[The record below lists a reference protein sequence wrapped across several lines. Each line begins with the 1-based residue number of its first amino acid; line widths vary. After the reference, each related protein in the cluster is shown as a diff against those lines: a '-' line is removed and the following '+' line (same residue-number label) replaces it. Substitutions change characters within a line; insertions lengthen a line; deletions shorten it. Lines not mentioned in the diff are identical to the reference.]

1 MPFGA
6 AACPLTRTV
15 LSLHSSS
22 SLNTMPSAKVADG
35 SYSTRPTLKN
45 GMKRKRLALT
55 TFVCDGWRHRLAAS
69 SFRFLRSFVAE
80 KSGEDRQRDIE
91 LYKVLRSKKA
101 ELEELLKA
109 RISELR
115 TICLREG
122 EITGEMPEEMS
133 ATLRPG
139 EEMPKLKKRVGTSF
153 SIPEEILRSDKV
165 RAVGHVLRFLLRL

>member
-1 MPFGA
+1 
-6 AACPLTRTV
+6 
-15 LSLHSSS
+15 
-22 SLNTMPSAKVADG
+22 MPSAKVADG

-122 EITGEMPEEMS
+122 VGFVQVLTAQPS
-133 ATLRPG
+133 SCRLVPG
-139 EEMPKLKKRVGTSF
+139 NNGGDARGDER
-153 SIPEEILRSDKV
+153 
-165 RAVGHVLRFLLRL
+165 HVKAGRGDAEAEKAGRDLLLNPGGDTQE